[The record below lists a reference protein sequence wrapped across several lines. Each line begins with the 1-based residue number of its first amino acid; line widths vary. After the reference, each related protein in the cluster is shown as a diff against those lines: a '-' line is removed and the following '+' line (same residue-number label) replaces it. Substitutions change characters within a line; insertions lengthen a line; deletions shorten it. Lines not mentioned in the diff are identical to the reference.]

1 MMKLSPHIRHRFH
14 QSRAN
19 GFTLLEVLIVV
30 FILAILAGIGI
41 PSWLNWLNTL
51 RLNSSQNQIYS
62 ALRQAQS
69 QATSNKD
76 IYQVSFR
83 EMNDRAQWAVHLSSG
98 TPTDQDWQNL
108 NSFVKID
115 ESKTTLYR
123 YPSTGVWRMQ
133 FNDRGNSN
141 GRLGRVTVRLR
152 NSNSNKQRCV
162 FVSTLLGAM
171 RKTEKCG

>member
-1 MMKLSPHIRHRFH
+1 MMKLSSHIRHRFH
-14 QSRAN
+14 PSPAN

-41 PSWLNWLNTL
+41 PSWLNWVNTL
-51 RLNSSQNQIYS
+51 RLNSGQNQIYS

-83 EMNDRAQWAVHLSSG
+83 EMNDRAQWAVHPSSA
-98 TPTDQDWQNL
+98 TPTAQDWQNF

-115 ESKTTLYR
+115 ESKTTLYK
-123 YPSTGVWRMQ
+123 YASTGVWRMQ
-133 FNDRGNSN
+133 FNPKGHAN

>member
-1 MMKLSPHIRHRFH
+1 MKLPHQIRRRFH
-14 QSRAN
+14 QAPAN

-30 FILAILAGIGI
+30 FIIAILAALGI
-41 PSWLNWLNTL
+41 PSWLNWVNTL

-83 EMNDRAQWAVHLSSG
+83 EMDDMAQWAVHLSSA
-98 TPTDQDWQNL
+98 TLTDQDWQNF
-108 NSFVKID
+108 NSFIKID
-115 ESKTTLYR
+115 ETKTTFYQ
-123 YPSTGVWRMQ
+123 YASTGVWRMQ
-133 FNDRGNSN
+133 FNQKGHAN